1 MKESIVYNEEFLFR
15 INSLQLLMKEFV
27 ICEGINSLQLLMKE
41 FEFSLVVYEGICQE
55 SIVYS
60 CL

>member
-1 MKESIVYNEEFLFR
+1 
-15 INSLQLLMKEFV
+15 MKEFV
-27 ICEGINSLQLLMKE
+27 IYEGINSLQLFMKE
-41 FEFSLVVYEGICQE
+41 FVIYEGINSLQLFMKEFVIMKE

>member
-1 MKESIVYNEEFLFR
+1 
-15 INSLQLLMKEFV
+15 MKEFV
-27 ICEGINSLQLLMKE
+27 IYEGINSLQLFMKE
-41 FEFSLVVYEGICQE
+41 FVIVYSCLKE